1 MITPNHNLTLE
12 QMDRQ
17 SLIHPFTNL
26 KDHASGKLQDF
37 PIITE
42 GNGIRVRDQNGRWFI
57 DAFAGL
63 YCVNIGYG
71 RREVV
76 DAIHEQARKLAFFH
90 INTGHSNEPAA
101 RLADRLVRM
110 GPGNIS
116 KVFFGVSGSD
126 ANDTSVKL
134 VWYYN
139 NAIGRPKKKKIVG
152 RDRGYHGGTVMG
164 SSLSGLS
171 VIHKGFDL
179 PIGPVRHT
187 VAPHYYWGAE
197 PGMSERQFSRHC
209 AEALDELIVTEGP
222 ETVAAFIAEPVMG
235 TGGIVPPPEGYWDE
249 IQFVLRRHEV
259 MLIADEIV
267 CAFGRLG
274 YQFGSER
281 YALEPDLI
289 TLAKGITSGYVPL
302 SASLLSERIWRG
314 LEQGADVYGPFAH
327 TLTYAAHPLGAAA
340 AMANL
345 DVIEKDGLIAYARA
359 AGDYLQERLHVVFGG
374 HPMVGEV
381 RGVGL
386 LGAVEFVADRKNKT
400 RFDANLGIGR
410 RVVAECREEGV
421 IVRPMPGGDTM
432 GFSPPLVITKP
443 EIDDMLERCARAL
456 SRVTDA
462 LTREI
467 GWKGS

>member
-1 MITPNHNLTLE
+1 MVTSTHNLTLE

-26 KDHASGKLQDF
+26 KDHALGTSPDVH
-37 PIITE
+37 IITE
-42 GNGIRVRDQNGRWFI
+42 GSGIRVRDQHGRWFL

-71 RREVV
+71 RAEVV
-76 DAIHEQARKLAFFH
+76 DAIHEQAQKLAFFH
-90 INTGHSNEPAA
+90 INTAHSNEPAA

-110 GPGNIS
+110 APGNIS

-126 ANDTSVKL
+126 ATDTSVKL

-139 NAIGRPKKKKIVG
+139 NAIGRPKKKKLIA

-164 SSLSGLS
+164 SSLSGLP

-179 PIGPVRHT
+179 PVGPVRHT
-187 VAPHYYWGAE
+187 VAAHYYWGAE
-197 PGMSERQFSRHC
+197 AGMSERQFSRRC
-209 AEALDELIVTEGP
+209 AAALEELIVSEGP

-235 TGGIVPPPEGYWDE
+235 TGGIVPPPEGYWEE
-249 IQFVLRRHEV
+249 IQLVLRRHDV

-274 YQFGSER
+274 YNFGSER

-289 TLAKGITSGYVPL
+289 TVAKGLTSGYVPL
-302 SASLLSERIWRG
+302 SASLISERIGRG
-314 LEQGADVYGPFAH
+314 LQQGADAYGPFAH
-327 TLTYAAHPLGAAA
+327 TLTYSAHPLGAAA
-340 AMANL
+340 AIANL
-345 DVIEKDGLIAYARA
+345 DVIEKEGLISHACTTGEYF
-359 AGDYLQERLHVVFGG
+359 QERLHAVFGG

-381 RGVGL
+381 RGAGL

-400 RFDANLGIGR
+400 RFDPNLGIGQ
-410 RVVAECREEGV
+410 RVVAECRKEGV
-421 IVRPMPGGDTM
+421 IVRAMPGGDTM
-432 GFSPPLVITKP
+432 GFSPPLVIIRP
-443 EIDDMLERCARAL
+443 EIDDVLERCARAL

-462 LTREI
+462 LSREI
-467 GWKGS
+467 GWNG